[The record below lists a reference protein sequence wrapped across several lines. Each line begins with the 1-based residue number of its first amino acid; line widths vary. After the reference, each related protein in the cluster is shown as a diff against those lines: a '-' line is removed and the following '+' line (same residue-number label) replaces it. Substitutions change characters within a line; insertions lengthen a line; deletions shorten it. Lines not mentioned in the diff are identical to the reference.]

1 MTWSVKLKG
10 LMGAV
15 ACLLLPLAVT
25 AESRLEDDGQRAAAH
40 LMFKI
45 VIPQVLSMEIGQT
58 LAVGGNNPSM
68 FLLATGGS
76 EAERHRVILSG
87 SGHRSVAQ
95 FAVCSRAGRDT
106 AAMNCTV
113 SMP

>member
-15 ACLLLPLAVT
+15 GCLLLPLAVT
-25 AESRLEDDGQRAAAH
+25 AESRLGDDGQRAAAR

-45 VIPQVLSMEIGQT
+45 VIPQVLSVEIGQT
-58 LAVGGNNPSM
+58 LSVGGNNSSV

-76 EAERHRVILSG
+76 DAERHRVILSG
-87 SGHRSVAQ
+87 SGRRSVVQ
-95 FAVCSRAGRDT
+95 FAACSHAERDT